1 MFFQQKKYSLPV
13 ILVSSYLVPPLFLNY
28 CQPCKKF
35 MNASIVTHPLIWE
48 VLFLISLKDFDKV
61 WHEGLIFKLEIHDID
76 CKLLKLLE
84 NYRTNCQQKVVLNG
98 QTSSWQNI
106 YAGVP
111 QSSVLGLL
119 LFLIYVNDLLNGLT
133 SLCKIFAEDPSLFSK
148 KNERSNPNSQLNSD
162 LGKISKWAF
171 QYVLQS
177 WSKQA
182 SYGTVLVQ

>member
-1 MFFQQKKYSLPV
+1 MVVKLARYLLQIYLLLVTRSPVTGRQQ
-13 ILVSSYLVPPLFLNY
+13 
-28 CQPCKKF
+28 
-35 MNASIVTHPLIWE
+35 
-48 VLFLISLKDFDKV
+48 
-61 WHEGLIFKLEIHDID
+61 
-76 CKLLKLLE
+76 
-84 NYRTNCQQKVVLNG
+84 RVVLNG

-171 QYVLQS
+171 QCVLQS
-177 WSKQA
+177 
-182 SYGTVLVQ
+182 